1 MLEDIDL
8 TTLTV
13 LELDTLE
20 KDIAAEKSRRID
32 AGIKSA
38 REKILSLAAETG
50 RSVEEILSLTAKP
63 KRREPA
69 DIVVRFRNTANANE
83 TWSGRGKRPRW
94 LQEALRGGAELS
106 DFAVGEAA

>member
-1 MLEDIDL
+1 MLEDIDI
-8 TTLTV
+8 TTLTDD
-13 LELDTLE
+13 ELIALE
-20 KDIAAEKSRRID
+20 KDIADLKKHRSEARI
-32 AGIKSA
+32 ASV
-38 REKILSLAAETG
+38 REQITTLAAGVG

-94 LQEALRGGAELS
+94 LQEALQGGAELS